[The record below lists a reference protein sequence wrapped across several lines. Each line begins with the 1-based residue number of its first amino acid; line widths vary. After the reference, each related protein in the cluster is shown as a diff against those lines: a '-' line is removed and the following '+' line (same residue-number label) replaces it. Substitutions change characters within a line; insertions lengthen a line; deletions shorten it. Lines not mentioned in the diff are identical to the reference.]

1 MPLTLPSFSY
11 YAAYLLFII
20 ADAIQKKTS
29 DGAFTWPYLAKRSF
43 YTSLV
48 SIIATIVIYGFSTI
62 PSLLIALQIVG
73 CSLCCGLGLFFYIK
87 AINNLNFSNVGSL
100 EIIGNVLK
108 QFSGVLLFHEKVGK
122 LDVLSL
128 ALMSFGCIY
137 QLVFSPSLRDA
148 KYVLLSSFFWTI
160 GYILLSYVL
169 KSTPTVYWSVPIMEV
184 TILLMSLILTIFS
197 KQRKELTFKK
207 DWNIKLKSNL
217 FILIAVFIY
226 LASLLNNYAFQQLP
240 ITTINIYQLSMM
252 PIGYV
257 LSMKMFSERPTTIE
271 VISFCTGLAGFA
283 LFIYVHH

>member
-1 MPLTLPSFSY
+1 
-11 YAAYLLFII
+11 
-20 ADAIQKKTS
+20 
-29 DGAFTWPYLAKRSF
+29 
-43 YTSLV
+43 
-48 SIIATIVIYGFSTI
+48 
-62 PSLLIALQIVG
+62 
-73 CSLCCGLGLFFYIK
+73 
-87 AINNLNFSNVGSL
+87 
-100 EIIGNVLK
+100 
-108 QFSGVLLFHEKVGK
+108 
-122 LDVLSL
+122 
-128 ALMSFGCIY
+128 
-137 QLVFSPSLRDA
+137 
-148 KYVLLSSFFWTI
+148 
-160 GYILLSYVL
+160 
-169 KSTPTVYWSVPIMEV
+169 MEV